1 MNTPFSSCLR
11 RPAQASPNTTRTT
24 SAAPEDPQARVL
36 PVQHTPAMRRR
47 LLGLGAAS
55 ALLAGCSMLDKLP
68 LIGKAKPPPAPA
80 APPPASPPP
89 PQLVDVALEA
99 AAGLNPDTSGRPS
112 PVAVRLYQLKSAGK
126 FANADFFALF
136 DHDAASLGADLL
148 AREDLDIAPAASRTV
163 VLERA
168 KDARQFAV
176 LAAYRDVDSA
186 RWRAV
191 VDVWPANV
199 KRFEVR
205 LDALGIAV
213 TPAAA
218 AAAPAS
224 PADKAAPQS
233 KPS

>member
-1 MNTPFSSCLR
+1 M
-11 RPAQASPNTTRTT
+11 PAP
-24 SAAPEDPQARVL
+24 PARSTLV
-36 PVQHTPAMRRR
+36 VRRR
-47 LLGLGAAS
+47 VLGLGVAS

-68 LIGKAKPPPAPA
+68 LIGSAKKPPPAPA

-99 AAGLNPDTSGRPS
+99 APGLNPDTSGRPS
-112 PVAVRLYQLKSAGK
+112 PVVVRLYQLKSAGK

-136 DHDAASLGADLL
+136 DHDATLLGADLL
-148 AREDLDIAPAASRTV
+148 AREDLDIAPAANRTV

-186 RWRAV
+186 HWRAV

-199 KRFEVR
+199 KRFDVR
-205 LDALGIAV
+205 LDALGVAV

-218 AAAPAS
+218 APVDHAASQP
-224 PADKAAPQS
+224 